1 MTRVALETGIFGDDL
16 KRLKVHAGRP
26 GDLQSLS
33 EEMKMGRTKVVPVG
47 VERSDCTQDHYLRLE
62 RGGCHF

>member
-1 MTRVALETGIFGDDL
+1 M
-16 KRLKVHAGRP
+16 HAGRP
-26 GDLQSLS
+26 GDLNDLQSLR

-47 VERSDCTQDHYLRLE
+47 VERSDCTQDHYLKQE